1 MHAGIN
7 CAEIGDVADGP
18 AVLQRSLD
26 GANQPWPLPSGD
38 AIAAVFA
45 AGGNHQ
51 PGNDSIV

>member
-18 AVLQRSLD
+18 AVLQRTLD

-51 PGNDSIV
+51 PGNDSIA